1 MTENTNGA
9 TDRKAA
15 QEGASLPSRWICSQA
30 EAVRSGRQV
39 WLDLPDE
46 VRELLIGLMT
56 RLMLDHVA
64 GRPMLPAKVIGG
76 GDEH

>member
-1 MTENTNGA
+1 MTENMRTPRIVKPHKTGITAKQIDLFVSGA
-9 TDRKAA
+9 AA
-15 QEGASLPSRWICSQA
+15 GTPS
-30 EAVRSGRQV
+30 

-56 RLMLDHVA
+56 RLVLDHV
-64 GRPMLPAKVIGG
+64 RTTTLSAKVAGG